1 MPTKDKEHRSGSLF
15 LLQPFLFLNI
25 FKFSITSKTHQ
36 NCCLTSSLTV
46 MIKKV
51 FCDIESRAW
60 IMESGICGKSFDG
73 RVGGPLGSSPPYL
86 GLYGEKLSSTE
97 HSLYHPPLPSCL
109 AIINLRLIHLCIFL
123 VVNVKINM
131 YTFDCLRMYIF
142 TRFLFLFLS
151 DFLFDMNPLQY

>member
-123 VVNVKINM
+123 V
-131 YTFDCLRMYIF
+131 FLCIF
-142 TRFLFLFLS
+142 R
-151 DFLFDMNPLQY
+151 